1 MVVNLTICLWRETN
15 IEMISDIY
23 ALDRQVQPNMQTA
36 VFDRLLVKNEAKCR
50 MSDKIELEEE
60 QEDILQI
67 CSNENTLAVEQTTV
81 TEDGLLAEGTLTIE
95 ILYMT
100 ADDAMPVAAKRA
112 YVPFSQPIEMPEA
125 VHPVKVY
132 LDGSIEQVTTVLS
145 DSRNIDI
152 KAVVSLNLL
161 AFEQQEKQ
169 VITDINESELD
180 LAVLQQRPG
189 LVGYIVKEGDR
200 LFHIAKENHTTVDD
214 LVETNHLTGTD
225 VKAGERILIVKTV

>member
-1 MVVNLTICLWRETN
+1 M
-15 IEMISDIY
+15 
-23 ALDRQVQPNMQTA
+23 
-36 VFDRLLVKNEAKCR
+36 
-50 MSDKIELEEE
+50 
-60 QEDILQI
+60 
-67 CSNENTLAVEQTTV
+67 
-81 TEDGLLAEGTLTIE
+81 
-95 ILYMT
+95 
-100 ADDAMPVAAKRA
+100 
-112 YVPFSQPIEMPEA
+112 
-125 VHPVKVY
+125 H

-152 KAVVSLNLL
+152 KAVVSLSLL

-200 LFHIAKENHTTVDD
+200 LFHIAKENHTTVDN

-225 VKAGERILIVKTV
+225 VKAGERLLIVKTV